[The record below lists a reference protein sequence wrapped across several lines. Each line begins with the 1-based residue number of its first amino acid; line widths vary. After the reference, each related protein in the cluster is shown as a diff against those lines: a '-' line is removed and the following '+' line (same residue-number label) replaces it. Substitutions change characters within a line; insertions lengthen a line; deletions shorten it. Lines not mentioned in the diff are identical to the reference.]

1 MFGISFKHAHYAELL
16 ESPLQYSRLSG
27 QAELA
32 VDFLE
37 VHSENFFAQ
46 DSSSHAG
53 CVVGGGAARATLA
66 KARQHWPISLHGV
79 GLALGSAVGLDPWH
93 LDQLADLVLRTN
105 PVLVSDH
112 ACFARGTLPH
122 QALTEDAARII
133 HASDLLPI
141 PFSKAALDVLCGNV
155 AQVQD
160 RLKRTI
166 AVENLSAYF
175 AWKSSDFSETQFLT
189 ELTQRSGC
197 QLLVDVN
204 NIYVNAL
211 NEVKAG
217 AEIDPLQSCY
227 VWLDQIPV
235 YAVAEIH
242 VAGHSAMLDIVID
255 DHSRI
260 VSDPVWD
267 LYAHAYHRFQPAN
280 ARLQT
285 LVEWDTDV
293 PSLEVLLIELSKAR
307 VRAAT
312 TEAIGV

>member
-16 ESPLQYSRLSG
+16 TNPLRFTGSSSG
-27 QAELA
+27 A

-37 VHSENFFAQ
+37 VHSENFFTPEL
-46 DSSSHAG
+46 G
-53 CVVGGGAARATLA
+53 GGGAARATLA
-66 KARQHWPISLHGV
+66 QAREHWPISLHGV

-93 LDQLADLVLRTN
+93 LAQLADLVERTD
-105 PVLVSDH
+105 PILVSDH
-112 ACFARGTLPH
+112 ACFARGTLSH
-122 QALTEDAARII
+122 LALSEDAARVI

-175 AWKSSDFSETQFLT
+175 AWKPADFSETQFLF
-189 ELTQRSGC
+189 ELTKRTGC

-217 AEIDPLQSCY
+217 AEFDPLQSCQA
-227 VWLDQIPV
+227 WLDQIPAD
-235 YAVAEIH
+235 AVAEIH
-242 VAGHSAMLDIVID
+242 VAGHSAMPDIVID
-255 DHSRI
+255 DHSRT

-267 LYAHAYHRFQPAN
+267 LYAHAHQRFKPAN
-280 ARLQT
+280 AQLQT

-293 PSLEVLLIELSKAR
+293 PRLDVLIGELDKAR
-307 VRAAT
+307 MAA
-312 TEAIGV
+312 AKVQAAR